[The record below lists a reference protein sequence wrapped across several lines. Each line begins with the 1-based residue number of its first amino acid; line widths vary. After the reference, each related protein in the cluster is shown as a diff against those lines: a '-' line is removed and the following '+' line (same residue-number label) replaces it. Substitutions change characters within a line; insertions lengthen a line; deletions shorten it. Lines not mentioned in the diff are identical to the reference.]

1 VHSACSRALRRR
13 EVDTEPRHIPGDKP
27 IIHSGETMSKVQPT
41 ASIEAN
47 RQHPLSGITVLD
59 LSHVY
64 NGPYATFLMAMAGA
78 NVIKIEPHHGEHL
91 RSRGD
96 MGGAALPFAMLN
108 SNKKPVTLNL
118 KTEKGRELFRELVAR
133 ADILVENFAPG
144 VMDRLG
150 IGPADLHKINPRLIY
165 GSSSGYGKDG
175 PYRDYPAMDLVMQA
189 MSGVINSTG
198 FPDQPPVKSGAAIC
212 DFMAGI
218 HLYAAIVT
226 ALYERERTGKGRV
239 VEVSMQD
246 ATYASLASNYGMV
259 HARGAAAPERTG
271 NRHGGLGIS
280 PYNVYATN
288 DGYVV
293 LNCPGDH
300 HFRAVLDVIDRPDLK
315 GDPRF
320 LSRSSRV
327 VNFEA
332 VDELIGSWTK
342 TLTKNEVAARM
353 LAAKVPCAPVRNLV
367 EVMNDE
373 NMHARGSLQWI
384 DHPELGRVALPH
396 SPLVFEG
403 TERRPI
409 EPSLPLGASNDEVFG
424 KWLGHSEEELAALKS
439 EGVIGRSAEELAVK
453 AEVI

>member
-1 VHSACSRALRRR
+1 MNQINLAGAPVMPAAQQ
-13 EVDTEPRHIPGDKP
+13 DGQ
-27 IIHSGETMSKVQPT
+27 SGSTGRPY
-41 ASIEAN
+41 
-47 RQHPLSGITVLD
+47 PLSGITVID

-78 NVIKIEPHHGEHL
+78 DVIKVEPVGGEHL

-108 SNKKPVTLNL
+108 SNKKSVTLNL
-118 KTEKGRELFRELVAR
+118 KTEKGRNLLREMAAR

-144 VMDRLG
+144 VTDRLG

-165 GSSSGYGKDG
+165 GSSSGYGKSG

-198 FPDQPPVKSGAAIC
+198 YPDQPPVKSGAAIC

-218 HLYAAIVT
+218 HLYAAIMT

-246 ATYASLASNYGMV
+246 ATYASLASNLGMV
-259 HARGAAAPERTG
+259 HARGAAAPARTG

-280 PYNVYATN
+280 PYNVYPTT

-293 LNCPGDH
+293 LNAPGDH
-300 HFRAVLDVIDRPDLK
+300 HFRSILDVMSRSDLK
-315 GDPRF
+315 QDPRF
-320 LSRSSRV
+320 LTRSTRV
-327 VNFEA
+327 ANFAA
-332 VDELIGSWTK
+332 VDELIESWTK
-342 TLTKNEVAARM
+342 TLTKNEVAGRM
-353 LAAKVPCAPVRNLV
+353 LAAKVPCAPVRDLL
-367 EVMNDE
+367 EVMQDE

-384 DHPELGRVALPH
+384 DHPDLGRVVLPH

-403 TERRPI
+403 MERRPI
-409 EPSLPLGASNDEVFG
+409 EPSLPLGESNDAVFG
-424 KWLGHSEEELAALKS
+424 EWLGHPEGELAVYKA
-439 EGVIGRSAEELAVK
+439 EGVIGRSEEDVADDKSAAV
-453 AEVI
+453 I

>member
-1 VHSACSRALRRR
+1 
-13 EVDTEPRHIPGDKP
+13 
-27 IIHSGETMSKVQPT
+27 MSTAGPT
-41 ASIEAN
+41 ANSGSN
-47 RQHPLSGITVLD
+47 RDCPLSGITVID

-78 NVIKIEPHHGEHL
+78 SVIKVEPFQGEHL

-96 MGGAALPFAMLN
+96 LGGAALPFAMLN

-118 KTEKGRELFRELVAR
+118 KSEKGRELLREMAAR

-150 IGPADLHKINPRLIY
+150 IGTADLHKINPRLIY
-165 GSSSGYGKDG
+165 GSSSGYGKSG

-189 MSGVINSTG
+189 MCGVINSTG
-198 FPDQPPVKSGAAIC
+198 YPDQPPVKSGAAIC
-212 DFMAGI
+212 DFMAGV

-239 VEVSMQD
+239 VEISMQD
-246 ATYASLASNYGMV
+246 ATYASLASNLGMV

-280 PYNVYATN
+280 PYNVYPTK

-293 LNCPGDH
+293 FNAPGDH
-300 HFRAVLDVIDRPDLK
+300 HFRSILDVMGRSDLK
-315 GDPRF
+315 EDPRF
-320 LSRSSRV
+320 LTRSTRV
-327 VNFEA
+327 ANFAA
-332 VDELIGSWTK
+332 VDELIEDWTK
-342 TLTKNEVAARM
+342 TLTKDEVARRM
-353 LAAKVPCAPVRNLV
+353 LAAKVPCAPVRNLM
-367 EVMNDE
+367 EVMRDE

-384 DHPELGRVALPH
+384 DHPELGRVVLPH

-403 TERRPI
+403 TQRRPI
-409 EPSLPLGASNDEVFG
+409 EPSLPLGASNDAVFG
-424 KWLGHSEEELAALKS
+424 DWLGHSKEELAAYKA
-439 EGVIGRSAEELAVK
+439 EGVIGRSREESPAHEAEGFV
-453 AEVI
+453 

>member
-1 VHSACSRALRRR
+1 MEKSML
-13 EVDTEPRHIPGDKP
+13 DTRL
-27 IIHSGETMSKVQPT
+27 SGEARKWSHGD
-41 ASIEAN
+41 
-47 RQHPLSGITVLD
+47 QHYPLAGITVID

-78 NVIKIEPHHGEHL
+78 EVIKVEPRGGEHL

-96 MGGAALPFAMLN
+96 MGGADLPFAMLN
-108 SNKKPVTLNL
+108 SNKKSVTLNL
-118 KTEKGRELFRELVAR
+118 KTEKGRDLLRELVSR

-144 VMDRLG
+144 VTDRLG
-150 IGPADLHKINPRLIY
+150 VGPSELLKINPRLIY

-175 PYRDYPAMDLVMQA
+175 PYRDYPAMDLVVQA
-189 MSGVINSTG
+189 MSGVMNSTG
-198 FPDQPPVKSGAAIC
+198 FPEQPPVKSGAALC
-212 DFMAGI
+212 DFSAGI
-218 HLYAAIVT
+218 HLYAAIMT

-246 ATYASLASNYGMV
+246 AIYASLASNYGML
-259 HARGAAAPERTG
+259 HARGAAAPARTA

-280 PYNVYATN
+280 PYNAYPTL

-300 HFRAVLDVIDRPDLK
+300 HFRALLDAMGRSDLSE
-315 GDPRF
+315 DPRF
-320 LSRSSRV
+320 LTRSTRV
-327 VNFEA
+327 ANVDA
-332 VDELIGSWTK
+332 VDELIESWTK
-342 TLTKNEVAARM
+342 TLTKNEVARRM
-353 LAAKVPCAPVRNLV
+353 LAASVPCAPVRDLS

-384 DHPELGRVALPH
+384 DHPDLGRVVLPH

-409 EPSLPLGASNDEVFG
+409 EPSLPLGASNEAVFG
-424 KWLGHSEEELAALKS
+424 KLLGHSDDELKAYEK
-439 EGVIGRSAEELAVK
+439 EGVI
-453 AEVI
+453 

>member
-1 VHSACSRALRRR
+1 
-13 EVDTEPRHIPGDKP
+13 
-27 IIHSGETMSKVQPT
+27 MFT
-41 ASIEAN
+41 AQATLDSQAN
-47 RQHPLSGITVLD
+47 PHYPLSGITVID

-78 NVIKIEPHHGEHL
+78 TVIKVEPFEGEHL

-96 MGGAALPFAMLN
+96 MGGADLPFAMLN

-118 KTEKGRELFRELVAR
+118 KAEKGKQLFREMAAR

-150 IGPADLHKINPRLIY
+150 IGAKDLHKINPRLIY

-189 MSGVINSTG
+189 MCGVINSTG

-218 HLYAAIVT
+218 HLYAAIMT

-246 ATYASLASNYGMV
+246 ATYCSLASNLGMLN
-259 HARGAAAPERTG
+259 ARGDAAPERTG
-271 NRHGGLGIS
+271 NRHGGLGVS
-280 PYNVYATN
+280 PYNVYPAM

-293 LNCPGDH
+293 LNAPGDH
-300 HFRAVLDVIDRPDLK
+300 HFRSILDVMGRSDLK
-315 GDPRF
+315 EDPRF
-320 LSRSSRV
+320 LTRSSRV
-327 VNFEA
+327 VNFQA
-332 VDELIGSWTK
+332 VDELIENWTR
-342 TLTKNEVAARM
+342 TLGKDEIARRM
-353 LAAKVPCAPVRNLV
+353 LAAKVPCAPVRNLK

-373 NMHARGSLQWI
+373 NMHARGSLQRI
-384 DHPELGRVALPH
+384 EHPLLGRLVLPH

-403 TERRPI
+403 TPRRPI
-409 EPSLPLGASNDEVFG
+409 EPSLPLGAGNDEIFG
-424 KWLGHSEEELAALKS
+424 HWLGHSEEELEGLKA
-439 EGVIGRSAEELAVK
+439 EGVIGHTAEELAVK
-453 AEVI
+453 AQVI

>member
-1 VHSACSRALRRR
+1 
-13 EVDTEPRHIPGDKP
+13 
-27 IIHSGETMSKVQPT
+27 
-41 ASIEAN
+41 
-47 RQHPLSGITVLD
+47 
-59 LSHVY
+59 
-64 NGPYATFLMAMAGA
+64 
-78 NVIKIEPHHGEHL
+78 
-91 RSRGD
+91 

-118 KTEKGRELFRELVAR
+118 KSDKGRALFREMVAR

-150 IGPADLHKINPRLIY
+150 IGAADLHKINPRLVY

-218 HLYAAIVT
+218 HLYAAIMT

-280 PYNVYATN
+280 PYNVYATS

-300 HFRAVLDVIDRPDLK
+300 HFRAVLDVMGRGDLK
-315 GDPRF
+315 DDPRF
-320 LSRSSRV
+320 LTRSSRV
-327 VNFEA
+327 ANFEA
-332 VDELIGSWTK
+332 VDDLIETWTK
-342 TLTKNEVAARM
+342 TLTRDEVARRM
-353 LAAKVPCAPVRNLV
+353 LAAKVPCAPVRNLI
-367 EVMNDE
+367 EVMQDE

-396 SPLVFEG
+396 SPLFFGG

-409 EPSLPLGASNDEVFG
+409 EPSLPVGARNDEVFG
-424 KWLGHSEEELAALKS
+424 KWLGQSEEELAALKS
-439 EGVIGRSAEELAVK
+439 EGVIGPSADELAAK

>member
-1 VHSACSRALRRR
+1 
-13 EVDTEPRHIPGDKP
+13 
-27 IIHSGETMSKVQPT
+27 MSTSQY
-41 ASIEAN
+41 
-47 RQHPLSGITVLD
+47 PLSGITVID

-64 NGPYATFLMAMAGA
+64 NGPYATYLMAMAGA
-78 NVIKIEPHHGEHL
+78 DVIKVEPFQGEHL

-118 KTEKGRELFRELVAR
+118 KTEKGRTLLKEMVKK

-150 IGPADLHKINPRLIY
+150 VGADELHKINPRLVY

-189 MSGVINSTG
+189 MCGVIDSTG
-198 FPDQPPVKSGAAIC
+198 YPDQPPVKSGAALC

-218 HLYAAIVT
+218 HLYAAIMT
-226 ALYERERTGKGRV
+226 ALYERERTGVGRT

-246 ATYASLASNYGMV
+246 ATYASLASNLGML
-259 HARGAAAPERTG
+259 HARGDAAPARTG

-280 PYNVYATN
+280 PYNVYRSN

-300 HFRAVLDVIDRPDLK
+300 HFRAVLDAMGRSDLK
-315 GDPRF
+315 DDPRF
-320 LSRSSRV
+320 LTRSARV
-327 VNFEA
+327 QNFAA
-332 VDELIGSWTK
+332 VDELIEGWTQ
-342 TLTKNEVAARM
+342 TLSKYEVADKM
-353 LAAKVPCAPVRNLV
+353 LKATVPVPCSPVRSLS
-367 EVMNDE
+367 EVMVDE

-384 DHPELGRVALPH
+384 EHPELGRVVLPH

-403 TERRPI
+403 SERRKI
-409 EPSLPLGASNDEVFG
+409 EPSLPLGSCNDEVIG
-424 KWLGHSEEELAALKS
+424 QWLGHSDEELATFRA
-439 EGVIGRSAEELAVK
+439 EGVIS
-453 AEVI
+453 